1 LNESI
6 AGGESPATTVV
17 RFLGNL
23 RSLRKNLLAAGSSD
37 LVERMDL
44 DNSIADLAQ
53 AVENAKSSRSM
64 GWTSAE
70 LACIDIC
77 DTVSK
82 TSGEVFNRDDA
93 RGSMRLARECIDKLN
108 RDVAKMQARHES
120 RIYEGRRR
128 AAKSPQALSKQFLT

>member
-1 LNESI
+1 
-6 AGGESPATTVV
+6 
-17 RFLGNL
+17 
-23 RSLRKNLLAAGSSD
+23 
-37 LVERMDL
+37 MDL